1 MHRWKSDNILELLSF
16 QTMNDNQK
24 KRIMHRPL
32 KSVST
37 YIGIFLLILSPV
49 LLSGISTPVAS
60 VETIKSTISV
70 STVPGTIAAT
80 SPVVSNS
87 KKLIAQAKALYDSL
101 KLKRAGLSKKAFEF
115 AWRGYQYMLSKRML
129 RNPAVLSIC
138 DFSQSSRR
146 KRLYII
152 DLEAMKLL
160 INTHVAH
167 GRNSGSEYAKTFSN
181 SMESHKSSLGFYITK
196 QPYWGGHGFSLEIEG
211 LERGINDKA
220 NERKIVVHGS
230 DYVGDQFLRS
240 NRFSGR
246 SFGCP
251 AIPSTVTAKVINT
264 IKNGS
269 CLFIYHPTK
278 NYISKSKIL
287 NG

>member
-1 MHRWKSDNILELLSF
+1 
-16 QTMNDNQK
+16 
-24 KRIMHRPL
+24 MHRPL
-32 KSVST
+32 KSAST

-49 LLSGISTPVAS
+49 LLSGISTPAAS
-60 VETIKSTISV
+60 VETINNSTIPV
-70 STVPGTIAAT
+70 QPIPVTGVTT
-80 SPVVSNS
+80 SPVIS
-87 KKLIAQAKALYDSL
+87 KSKTLTVQAQALYDTL

-129 RNPAVLSIC
+129 RNTDVLSIC

-152 DLEAMKLL
+152 DVESMKLL

-167 GRNSGSEYAKTFSN
+167 GRNSGSEYAKSFSN
-181 SMESHKSSLGFYITK
+181 SIESHKSSLGFYITK
-196 QPYWGGHGFSLEIEG
+196 KTYWGGHGFSLEIEG

-240 NRFSGR
+240 NPFSGR

-251 AIPSTVTAKVINT
+251 AIPSKVTAKVINT

-278 NYISKSKIL
+278 NYISKSRIL

>member
-1 MHRWKSDNILELLSF
+1 
-16 QTMNDNQK
+16 
-24 KRIMHRPL
+24 MHRPL
-32 KSVST
+32 NSVST
-37 YIGIFLLILSPV
+37 YIGIFLVILSPV
-49 LLSGISTPVAS
+49 LISGTPGSTVTF
-60 VETIKSTISV
+60 ETITSTIV
-70 STVPGTIAAT
+70 
-80 SPVVSNS
+80 SPVPTTAVTSSAPSATISNS
-87 KKLIAQAKALYDSL
+87 GKLLAQAHVLYDSL

-115 AWRGYQYMLSKRML
+115 AWKGYQYMLSKKLL
-129 RNPAVLSIC
+129 RNTDVLSIC

-146 KRLYII
+146 KRLYVI
-152 DLEAMKLL
+152 DLESKKLL

-167 GRNSGSEYAKTFSN
+167 GRNSGSEYAKSFSN
-181 SMESHKSSLGFYITK
+181 SNESHKSSLGFYVTR
-196 QPYWGGHGFSLEIEG
+196 QTYWGGHGLSLEIDG

-220 NERKIVVHGS
+220 NQRRIVIHGS
-230 DYVGDQFLRS
+230 EYVGDKFLLS
-240 NRFSGR
+240 NPFSGR

-251 AIPSTVTAKVINT
+251 AVPAKVTAKVINT

>member
-1 MHRWKSDNILELLSF
+1 MITGKTSR
-16 QTMNDNQK
+16 MY
-24 KRIMHRPL
+24 RPL

-37 YIGIFLLILSPV
+37 YIGLFLLIISPV
-49 LLSGISTPVAS
+49 LISGTSKQSGHISAAVAS
-60 VETIKSTISV
+60 PALPVSLTTAITTN
-70 STVPGTIAAT
+70 STVNVA
-80 SPVVSNS
+80 VSSN
-87 KKLIAQAKALYDSL
+87 KLTTEAHLLYDSL
-101 KLKRAGLSKKAFEF
+101 KLKRVGLSRKAFEL
-115 AWRGYQYMLSKRML
+115 AWKGYKYMLSRHLL
-129 RNPAVLSIC
+129 RNTDVLSIC

-146 KRLYII
+146 KRLYVI
-152 DLEAMKLL
+152 DIEAMKLV

-167 GRNSGSEYAKTFSN
+167 GRNSGSEYARSFSN
-181 SMESHKSSLGFYITK
+181 KAESHQSSLGFYVTR
-196 QPYWGGHGFSLEIEG
+196 QTYYGGHGLSLEIDG

-230 DYVGDQFLRS
+230 EYVGDGFLRS
-240 NRFSGR
+240 NRFNGR

-251 AIPSTVTAKVINT
+251 AVPAKVTTKVINT

-269 CLFIYHPTK
+269 CFFIYHPTK

>member
-1 MHRWKSDNILELLSF
+1 MYC
-16 QTMNDNQK
+16 
-24 KRIMHRPL
+24 PL

-37 YIGIFLLILSPV
+37 YIGILLIVLSPI
-49 LLSGISTPVAS
+49 LISGTSKQEASVIAPVVVTTSGATPSINISTS
-60 VETIKSTISV
+60 
-70 STVPGTIAAT
+70 G
-80 SPVVSNS
+80 
-87 KKLIAQAKALYDSL
+87 KLSAQADALYDSM

-115 AWRGYQYMLSKRML
+115 AWKGYQYMLSRKLL
-129 RNPAVLSIC
+129 RKTDVLSIC

-152 DLEAMKLL
+152 DLETMKLL

-167 GRNSGSEYAKTFSN
+167 GRNSGNEFAKFFSN
-181 SMESHKSSLGFYITK
+181 SEESHKSSLGFYVTRNT
-196 QPYWGGHGFSLEIEG
+196 YWGGHGLSLQIEG

-230 DYVGDQFLRS
+230 DYVGDRFLRS
-240 NRFSGR
+240 NPFNGR

-251 AIPSTVTAKVINT
+251 AVPSKLTTKVINT

-269 CLFIYHPTK
+269 CFFIYHPTK
-278 NYISKSKIL
+278 NYISKSRIL